1 MKPDRGEKPSEEN
14 PEAIRGRFMGYKK
27 RNHYCNIKMQGEA
40 ASANV
45 EATVSY
51 SEDLAK
57 KINEGNYTKQHSM

>member
-1 MKPDRGEKPSEEN
+1 
-14 PEAIRGRFMGYKK
+14 
-27 RNHYCNIKMQGEA
+27 MQGEA